1 VGAYIGWQIVN
12 SYMKNNE
19 VSLQQLLRTN
29 AQEIFEKSN
38 INLKVMSDKDQ
49 EIKFL
54 VELDENRVPE
64 KLLWSA
70 QRWWDRIV
78 RKAIML
84 SVWDSR
90 RKVCV
95 LIYGRKKC
103 LLTK

>member
-1 VGAYIGWQIVN
+1 VGDIGWQIVN

-38 INLKVMSDKDQ
+38 INLKVMSDKNRS

-70 QRWWDRIV
+70 QDGGIE
-78 RKAIML
+78 L
-84 SVWDSR
+84 SGQKRSCCRFGIR
-90 RKVCV
+90 RKRNA
-95 LIYGRKKC
+95 Y
-103 LLTK
+103 